1 MPSQSIVLLPQTNA
15 VGAFTSSPQKG
26 DGYYNFGDGLHTATF
41 TFNTFVGTVHLE
53 GTLAITPTSS
63 DWFTINDTT
72 FTDPATGSNFV
83 NFYGNFVWVR
93 AVGTITSGSIT
104 TIRYNY

>member
-1 MPSQSIVLLPQTNA
+1 MPSQSIVLLPATST
-15 VGAFTSSPQKG
+15 VGAFTSAPQKG

-41 TFNTFVGTVHLE
+41 TFNNFVGSVRLE
-53 GTLAITPTSS
+53 ASLAIAPSNS

-72 FTDPATGSNFV
+72 FTNPANGSNFV

-93 AVGTITSGSIT
+93 ATGTLTSGSIT

>member
-1 MPSQSIVLLPQTNA
+1 MPSQSIVLLPATST
-15 VGAFTSSPQKG
+15 VGAFTSAQQRG

-41 TFNTFVGTVHLE
+41 TFDNFIGSVHLE
-53 GTLAITPTSS
+53 ASLAISPTNS
-63 DWFTINDTT
+63 DWFTINDTE
-72 FTDPATGSNFV
+72 FTNPVNGSDFV

-93 AVGTITSGSIT
+93 AKGTLISGSIS